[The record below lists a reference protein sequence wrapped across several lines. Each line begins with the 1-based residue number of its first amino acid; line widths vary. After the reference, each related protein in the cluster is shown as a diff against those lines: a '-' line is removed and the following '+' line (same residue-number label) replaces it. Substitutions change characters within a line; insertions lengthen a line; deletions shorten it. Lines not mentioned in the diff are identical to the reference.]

1 MFITFSVFSIVGVRL
16 FAGRMRSHCY
26 DVVSMEVVDEEAI
39 CMPDFDTCEEGSYC
53 SDTDPVP

>member
-26 DVVSMEVVDEEAI
+26 DVVTMEVVDEEAI
-39 CMPDFDTCEEGSYC
+39 CMP
-53 SDTDPVP
+53 